1 MTDGADGAEGRK
13 NRDKQCENTVGGRV
27 RAREWFLYITCAE
40 NSFAGKPE
48 YRVRP
53 KSRFLQKDFFS
64 NILEKGLFL
73 YFAGALFLKYLTRIF
88 WQKSTLRKV

>member
-48 YRVRP
+48 YHGT
-53 KSRFLQKDFFS
+53 
-64 NILEKGLFL
+64 E
-73 YFAGALFLKYLTRIF
+73 
-88 WQKSTLRKV
+88 